1 MQFFLL
7 RREIDELIC
16 AMRSRRVEIDLLED
30 QRIER
35 EREFSELQEKKL
47 EMKRQK
53 ISMKLRNERIKAE
66 KLALETAKNEAIT
79 RAQFTK
85 SAIDTAQNNV
95 NSLKDEQIKLTGK
108 LESLES
114 DYITDNFCKISSKI
128 DWELYRTIESHLSTS
143 LGEERMILRTLQR
156 KLEGEKRELKS
167 ATNTLQGEVKKLNEF
182 TDKSGKLEM
191 LFNELQLRVTKIE
204 CEMTTSQKTLQLTT
218 SKIEVIIYLF

>member
-1 MQFFLL
+1 
-7 RREIDELIC
+7 
-16 AMRSRRVEIDLLED
+16 MRSRRVEIDLLED